1 MIRANY
7 ENIYFNT
14 SYFNYTRVVRISI
27 NYSTITLQYLGAM
40 SSAAA
45 FIRSLNIQSYYL
57 IIPDIVITLQGVLSL
72 LLILFIIGYLYE
84 RFRDLEQNNLILKKQ
99 IEKLNNDV
107 MNSHISPSNNEDH
120 QSNKDSEMKEIAL
133 DIRNFLS
140 TLAESITINP
150 ATPIRSKKIR
160 RVQSESLSDST
171 ESSEIEIKPEIND
184 TESTFEVDRDSF
196 EDSDMINNK
205 ESHKDEDKQSQD
217 DDHLSNIDLA
227 RALIESGEKEKA
239 EIIINIIKTGSS
251 DQAHEARLL
260 NLQIS

>member
-1 MIRANY
+1 
-7 ENIYFNT
+7 
-14 SYFNYTRVVRISI
+14 
-27 NYSTITLQYLGAM
+27 
-40 SSAAA
+40 
-45 FIRSLNIQSYYL
+45 
-57 IIPDIVITLQGVLSL
+57 
-72 LLILFIIGYLYE
+72 
-84 RFRDLEQNNLILKKQ
+84 
-99 IEKLNNDV
+99 

-171 ESSEIEIKPEIND
+171 ESSEIEIKPETND

-196 EDSDMINNK
+196 EDSDMNNNK
-205 ESHKDEDKQSQD
+205 GSYKDEDKQSQD

-239 EIIINIIKTGSS
+239 REIIINIIKT
-251 DQAHEARLL
+251 DHLIKLMRQDF
-260 NLQIS
+260 

>member
-1 MIRANY
+1 M
-7 ENIYFNT
+7 
-14 SYFNYTRVVRISI
+14 RIFILILVILTILGLLESQSI
-27 NYSTITLQYLGAM
+27 IPQSPYSILGAM

-72 LLILFIIGYLYE
+72 LLILFIVGYLYE

-171 ESSEIEIKPEIND
+171 ESSEIEIKPETND

-196 EDSDMINNK
+196 EDSDMNNNK
-205 ESHKDEDKQSQD
+205 GSYKDEDEQIQD

-239 EIIINIIKTGSS
+239 REIIINIIKTGSS